1 MGLVAVRK
9 TGKNDNDSLDEL
21 LKRSGPVAVCF
32 TDGDGDTVA
41 FQFDLDALKSNDIAK
56 TFTLK
61 TK

>member
-9 TGKNDNDSLDEL
+9 TGTNDNDGLNEL
-21 LKRSGPVAVCF
+21 LKRNGPIAVCF
-32 TDGDGDTVA
+32 TDEDGDTVG
-41 FQFDLDALKSNDIAK
+41 FQFDLDALKNNDIAK

>member
-9 TGKNDNDSLDEL
+9 MGTNDNDSLNEL
-21 LKRSGPVAVCF
+21 LKRNGPIAVCF
-32 TDGDGDTVA
+32 TDEDGDKVG
-41 FQFDLDALKSNDIAK
+41 FQFDLDALKNNDVAK